1 MATRL
6 LADGFERLAPGL
18 LAAWREIPVTIAS
31 DVSPDRIVIDPLI
44 RPLRPLPL
52 GVRMVGQAVTA
63 WCERGDFGAMLHAL
77 DLSQA
82 GDVVV
87 VDAGGCLQT
96 AYAGEILCG
105 HARRRGIAGLVIDGA
120 LRDIDTIA
128 SWPDFPAYARGNTA
142 RGPLSKDKGTV
153 MGEILLGG
161 VIVRPGDIILGD
173 NDGIAVIPLARASG
187 MLEQARMRICMEARW
202 SAALESG
209 ATLREALAV
218 PDAVPPLR
226 E

>member
-1 MATRL
+1 MATRQ
-6 LADGFERLAPGL
+6 LADGFERLAPDL

-31 DVSPDRIVIDPLI
+31 DINSDRIVVDPLI
-44 RPLRPLPL
+44 RPLRALPL

-63 WCERGDFGAMLHAL
+63 WCERSDFGAMLHAL
-77 DLSQA
+77 DLAQA
-82 GDVVV
+82 GDVVT

-105 HARRRGIAGLVIDGA
+105 HTRRRGIAGLVVDGA

-128 SWPDFPAYARGNTA
+128 SWNDFPAYARGNTA
-142 RGPLSKDKGTV
+142 RGPLSKDRGTV
-153 MGEILLGG
+153 MGEITLGG

-173 NDGIAVIPLARASG
+173 NDGIAVIPLAQAAE
-187 MLEQARMRICMEARW
+187 MLERARTRIGMEAEW
-202 SAALESG
+202 SAALEAG

-218 PDAVPPLR
+218 PEAV
-226 E
+226 